1 MFNKDCILDHVAIA
15 VSNLARGQKVYED
28 LGLRFEGAQEVI
40 ESQKVTTA
48 FASIGEGAHLELICP
63 LNGEGPVQKFIEK
76 NGEGI
81 HHLCFKVPD
90 VEKKCEELR
99 SLGYQLINERPIKGA
114 NHCLVNFIHPK
125 STGGVL
131 IEISQ
136 TLKTLKTLKT
146 LEMKD

>member
-1 MFNKDCILDHVAIA
+1 MFNKDCFLDHVAIA
-15 VSNLARGQKVYED
+15 VSNLDRAQKVYED
-28 LGLRFEGAQEVI
+28 LGLTFASQREVV

-48 FASIGEGAHLELICP
+48 FASIDEHAHIELVCP
-63 LNGEGPVQKFIEK
+63 INGEGPIGKFIEK

-90 VEKKCEELR
+90 VEKKCLEMK
-99 SLGYQLINERPIKGA
+99 SLGYQLIYEAPFIGA
-114 NHCLVNFIHPK
+114 NNCLVNFVHPK

-136 TLKTLKTLKT
+136 SL
-146 LEMKD
+146 DA

>member
-1 MFNKDCILDHVAIA
+1 MFNKDCFLDHVAIA
-15 VSNLARGQKVYED
+15 VKNLDSAQKVYED
-28 LGLRFEGAQEVI
+28 LGLNFSKDREIV

-48 FASIGEGAHLELICP
+48 FAHIDEHAHIELICP
-63 LNGEGPVQKFIEK
+63 INEEGPVQKFIEK

-90 VEKKCEELR
+90 VVKKCEEMK
-99 SLGYQLINERPIKGA
+99 SLGYQLIYEKPFNGA
-114 NHCLVNFIHPK
+114 NNCLVNFIHPK

-136 TLKTLKTLKT
+136 SLNV
-146 LEMKD
+146 

>member
-1 MFNKDCILDHVAIA
+1 MFNKDCFLDHVAIA
-15 VSNLARGQKVYED
+15 VSNLDSAQKIYED
-28 LGLRFEGAQEVI
+28 LGLTFSGEREVV

-48 FASIGEGAHLELICP
+48 FAHIDEHAHIELICP
-63 LNGEGPVQKFIEK
+63 LNNDGPVQKFIEK

-90 VEKKCEELR
+90 VLKKSEEMKA
-99 SLGYQLINERPIKGA
+99 LGYKLISEAPFMGA
-114 NHCLVNFIHPK
+114 NNCLVNFIHPK

-136 TLKTLKTLKT
+136 TLTK
-146 LEMKD
+146 

>member
-1 MFNKDCILDHVAIA
+1 MKNLDCILDHVAIA
-15 VSNLARGQKVYED
+15 VSDLDRAQKIYED
-28 LGLRFEGAQEVI
+28 LGLKFSSEREVV

-48 FASIGEGAHLELICP
+48 FAHIDTNAHLELVCP
-63 LNGEGPVQKFIEK
+63 LNGEGPIQKFIDK

-90 VEKKCEELR
+90 VIKKSEEMAA
-99 SLGYQLINERPIKGA
+99 LGYKLIHEKPFIGA
-114 NHCLVNFIHPK
+114 NNCLVNFIHPK

-136 TLKTLKTLKT
+136 TLKS
-146 LEMKD
+146 

>member
-1 MFNKDCILDHVAIA
+1 MFNKDCFLDHVAIA
-15 VSNLARGQKVYED
+15 VKNLDSAQKVYED
-28 LGLRFEGAQEVI
+28 LGLNFSKDREVV

-48 FASIGEGAHLELICP
+48 FAHIDEHAHIELICP
-63 LNGEGPVQKFIEK
+63 INEEGPVQKFIEK

-90 VEKKCEELR
+90 VVKKCEEMK
-99 SLGYQLINERPIKGA
+99 SLGYQLIYEKPFNGA
-114 NHCLVNFIHPK
+114 NNCLVNFIHPK

-136 TLKTLKTLKT
+136 SLKV
-146 LEMKD
+146 

>member
-1 MFNKDCILDHVAIA
+1 MFNKDCFLDHVAIA
-15 VSNLARGQKVYED
+15 VKNLDSAQKVYED
-28 LGLRFEGAQEVI
+28 LGLSFSKDREIV

-48 FASIGEGAHLELICP
+48 FAHIDEHAHIELICP
-63 LNGEGPVQKFIEK
+63 INEEGPVQKFIEK

-90 VEKKCEELR
+90 VVKKCEEMK
-99 SLGYQLINERPIKGA
+99 SLGYQLIYEKPFNGA
-114 NHCLVNFIHPK
+114 NNCLVNFIHPK

-136 TLKTLKTLKT
+136 SLNV
-146 LEMKD
+146 

>member
-1 MFNKDCILDHVAIA
+1 MFNKDCFLDHVAIA
-15 VSNLARGQKVYED
+15 VSNLDRAQKVYED
-28 LGLRFEGAQEVI
+28 LGLSFQGPREVV

-48 FASIGEGAHLELICP
+48 FAHIDEHAHIELICP

-90 VEKKCEELR
+90 IDKKCEEMK
-99 SLGYQLINERPIKGA
+99 SLGYKLIYDRPFMGA
-114 NHCLVNFIHPK
+114 NNCMVNFVHPK

-136 TLKTLKTLKT
+136 TIKP
-146 LEMKD
+146 LE